1 MEASL
6 PDRVAAYLDAPDP
19 ARFDDLALA
28 AYAFQVRHG
37 VAQARLA
44 ARRGIDPIRLT
55 HWRQI
60 PPVPA
65 AAYKAADLGLTG
77 WPAQA
82 TFRSSGTTAAER
94 SVHAHPFLDLYRRT
108 IDLAFPTACLP
119 DGGAGRTPILALV
132 PRPDT
137 LPDSSLSFMADHVI
151 ARWGAPESAWVLGP
165 SGIDQQTARRFVVA
179 SGDRPVLL
187 FTTAFALADLL
198 DGLADER
205 LPLPEGSVIME
216 TGGFKGRRHE
226 ISRADLLARVEGSF
240 AVPPNRVVREYGMTE
255 LTSQLYTRV
264 LAGGDP
270 EVFFP
275 PPWMRLHTLD
285 PTTLDDTPTDTP
297 GLVAFLDLANL
308 SSAVH
313 LVTEDWGTLTPDGGL
328 VLHGRA
334 PGAELR
340 GCSLTAEEL
349 VGQG

>member
-44 ARRGIDPIRLT
+44 ARRGIDPDRLT
-55 HWRQI
+55 LWRQI

-94 SVHAHPFLDLYRRT
+94 SVHAHPFLELYRNT
-108 IDLAFPTACLP
+108 LDLAFPGACLP
-119 DGGAGRTPILALV
+119 DGGRSRTPILALV
-132 PRPDT
+132 PQPDT
-137 LPDSSLSFMADHVI
+137 LPDSSLSFMANHVI
-151 ARWGAPESAWVLGP
+151 ARWGAPESAWVLTPGGVDRP
-165 SGIDQQTARRFVVA
+165 ATRAFVA
-179 SGDRPVLL
+179 AAGDRPALL

-198 DGLADER
+198 EGLADER

-216 TGGFKGRRHE
+216 TGGFKGRRKE
-226 ISRADLLARVEGSF
+226 IARADLLAQIEDRL
-240 AVPPNRVVREYGMTE
+240 AVPPNRVVREYGMSE
-255 LTSQLYTRV
+255 LTSQLYTKA

-275 PPWMRLHTLD
+275 PPWMRVHTLD
-285 PTTLDDTPTDTP
+285 PTTLEDTAPDTP

-313 LVTEDWGTLTPDGGL
+313 LVTEDWGMLTPDGGL

-349 VGQG
+349 VGK